1 MLEAFPQRGL
11 LLILNYHRL
20 GNADITPF
28 DSGVFSATA
37 DEFNSQMTY
46 LKRRF
51 HLATLEEALEIVRGK
66 RIRGTTVVITFDD
79 GYLDNYEIAF
89 PILHAH
95 GIQGVF
101 FLPTA
106 FIGTGKLPWWDII
119 AFIVKNSLRKRIHLE
134 YPERSTF
141 DIELNG
147 LNRTVM
153 QILQLFIQP
162 NVKEPDQFI
171 RHLEERCESSRPNG
185 NVQRCFLSWQEAREM
200 QEQGMAFGSHT
211 HNHEILAKLPLDSQ
225 RQEIAQSRTIL
236 ERELG
241 HTIDILAY
249 PVGLKHCFTTDTM
262 CVLRQAGYRAAFSFY
277 GGLNRFGRTEVFD
290 IHRCSV
296 GDQSYAHFRLQ
307 NTLSA
312 IVGARLL

>member
-46 LKRRF
+46 LKCRF

-119 AFIVKNSLRKRIHLE
+119 AFIVKNSLRKRIH
-134 YPERSTF
+134 P
-141 DIELNG
+141 
-147 LNRTVM
+147 
-153 QILQLFIQP
+153 
-162 NVKEPDQFI
+162 
-171 RHLEERCESSRPNG
+171 
-185 NVQRCFLSWQEAREM
+185 
-200 QEQGMAFGSHT
+200 
-211 HNHEILAKLPLDSQ
+211 
-225 RQEIAQSRTIL
+225 
-236 ERELG
+236 
-241 HTIDILAY
+241 
-249 PVGLKHCFTTDTM
+249 
-262 CVLRQAGYRAAFSFY
+262 
-277 GGLNRFGRTEVFD
+277 
-290 IHRCSV
+290 
-296 GDQSYAHFRLQ
+296 
-307 NTLSA
+307 
-312 IVGARLL
+312 